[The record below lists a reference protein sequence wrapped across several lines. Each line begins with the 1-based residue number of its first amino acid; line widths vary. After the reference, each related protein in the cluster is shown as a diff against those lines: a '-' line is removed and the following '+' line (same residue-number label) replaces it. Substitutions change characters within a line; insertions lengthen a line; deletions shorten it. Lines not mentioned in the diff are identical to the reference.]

1 RGAVR
6 RCGGGGG
13 DVLGQ
18 GRSPA
23 QGEGGGPASPRRETA
38 AADVEHERSPDPP
51 CPVQQELHRAML
63 FKGTD
68 GGTSPHL
75 LGESVHDFDARE
87 IALVNRSVVR
97 LAGERLLVDAPV
109 GMPIEEAP
117 VTALQL

>member
-1 RGAVR
+1 
-6 RCGGGGG
+6 
-13 DVLGQ
+13 
-18 GRSPA
+18 
-23 QGEGGGPASPRRETA
+23 
-38 AADVEHERSPDPP
+38 
-51 CPVQQELHRAML
+51 ML

-109 GMPIEEAP
+109 GMPNEEAP
-117 VTALQL
+117 VTALQLQHPPRRCGDKRPHELLVVDPSAAYHCVEKVGVDGVGLREHGVVAALDHAGAARPPEQSL